1 MPRNFPVPSF
11 AGLTPCA
18 TPHRVVTCVLL
29 IVVGLA
35 SIRVPHFSF
44 MSKIC
49 NTSMGENVSALIPL
63 VSSTGFPIS
72 GSHDIYLH
80 IFLCCCH
87 WHASFGHGEYFSILV
102 SNAVSLTEN
111 SAIISFW
118 VLMVLDL
125 FQPKI
130 SPTLSF
136 SGMHR
141 KLFIYH
147 SSLATGPRIF
157 SNLNYHARLGPL

>member
-1 MPRNFPVPSF
+1 MCYPPS
-11 AGLTPCA
+11 GCHMCLTHCCWPCVHPGS
-18 TPHRVVTCVLL
+18 TFFFHVQDLQY
-29 IVVGLA
+29 IHG
-35 SIRVPHFSF
+35 
-44 MSKIC
+44 
-49 NTSMGENVSALIPL
+49 GNVSALIPL

-136 SGMHR
+136 SGMQQ